1 MKISTAAICAIM
13 LFAGAHGSVNAK
25 APKADNTAQN
35 RGATERNAVT
45 AEKQK
50 SDKDQ
55 ITVLSEIRR
64 YIVGDPGLSMD
75 AKNVKILYSKGL
87 VTLRGPVDSVDE
99 KATVERLTKQC
110 NAVGHVKN
118 LLTVANKPH

>member
-1 MKISTAAICAIM
+1 MKLSTPLICAIM
-13 LFAGAHGSVNAK
+13 LFAGANASVNAE

-35 RGATERNAVT
+35 RGATEKNAVT

-55 ITVLSEIRR
+55 VTVLAEIRR
-64 YIVGDPGLSMD
+64 YIVGEPGLSMD

-87 VTLRGPVDSVDE
+87 VTLRGPVDSADE

-110 NAVGHVKN
+110 DAVGHVKN